1 MGKIVAIALVLG
13 LAYAWH
19 KGMLDQFLSQRA
31 AAPPAASAPSK
42 EPYDPYKRYEG
53 ADTSPAEQCAK
64 ARAKVRELE
73 GWADK
78 NVKDAALEQA
88 RQFIQDRCRGL

>member
-19 KGMLDQFLSQRA
+19 KGMLDEYLGQG
-31 AAPPAASAPSK
+31 AAPPAATSAQGK
-42 EPYDPYKRYEG
+42 ERYDPYKRYAG

-64 ARAKVRELE
+64 ARAKVKELE
-73 GWADK
+73 GWAE
-78 NVKDAALEQA
+78 KDATLQQA
-88 RQFIQDRCRGL
+88 RQFIQDRCRNL

>member
-19 KGMLDQFLSQRA
+19 KGMLDEYLGRG
-31 AAPPAASAPSK
+31 AAPPAAASAQSK
-42 EPYDPYKRYEG
+42 ERYDPYKRYAG

-64 ARAKVRELE
+64 ARAKVKELE
-73 GWADK
+73 GWPDK
-78 NVKDAALEQA
+78 SGALEQT
-88 RQFIQDRCRGL
+88 RQFIQDRCRNL